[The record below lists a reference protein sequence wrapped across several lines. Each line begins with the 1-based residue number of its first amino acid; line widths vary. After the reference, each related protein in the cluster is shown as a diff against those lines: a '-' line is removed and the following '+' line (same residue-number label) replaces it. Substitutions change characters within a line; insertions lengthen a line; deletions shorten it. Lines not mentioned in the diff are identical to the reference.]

1 MAFKIEKVKTK
12 YKNSALC
19 LSEKLASFLH
29 ATFHTQTVTHKLL
42 MKIKLIITI
51 FLSLITILGKAQS
64 RYNIIYEKQLGQ
76 NFAGENI
83 NAGFHLLDY
92 ADSLFIPKK
101 IINTENNFAK
111 VINPIFR
118 FSKLFLSNYL
128 ITDYAM
134 TMNHERFGHGYRV
147 LEAGGSIDEIVYNMP
162 PPFTNEFSYISLKNP
177 SNFTKQQ
184 KLMTTLGGSETNLV
198 LTDIMRKNILLDER
212 FNYNFGLAYLYGSND
227 MPGYTAFVTNPAADP
242 IRYRQNIN
250 QLYGGELLTRDKMKA
265 YSFIAL
271 FTDPMNFYALKSVF
285 YDYIIKGRHSSK
297 IGMIKLSKRLKYLP
311 RFRFEYT
318 PYGPELVYQ
327 NYFKLDSKLIQFSFS
342 HSDAALPDSWR
353 VLTNI
358 WNIKLSNQI
367 SLNLSG
373 QIWDQPNIEFYQND
387 KLITSEGFGGQFI
400 STVNYDISKN
410 KNLYGFTL
418 QAGYKSTGYAIGE
431 QLNKGLIITGG
442 LTFKLGNKSL

>member
-1 MAFKIEKVKTK
+1 
-12 YKNSALC
+12 
-19 LSEKLASFLH
+19 
-29 ATFHTQTVTHKLL
+29 

-51 FLSLITILGKAQS
+51 FLSLITFLGKAQS

-92 ADSLFIPKK
+92 ADSLFITKK

-118 FSKLFLSNYL
+118 FSKLFFSNYL

-134 TMNHERFGHGYRV
+134 TMNHERFGHGYRM
-147 LEAGGSIDEIVYNMP
+147 LEAGGSIDKIVYNMP
-162 PPFTNEFSYISLKNP
+162 PPFTNEFSYINATYP
-177 SNFTKQQ
+177 VNFTTQQ
-184 KLMTTLGGSETNLV
+184 ELMYRLGGSETNLV
-198 LTDIMRKNILLDER
+198 LTDILRKNILLDER

-242 IRYRQNIN
+242 IQYRKNIN
-250 QLYGGELLTRDKMKA
+250 QLYGGEPLTRDKMKA

-297 IGMIKLSKRLKYLP
+297 ISMIKLSKRLKYLP

-373 QIWDQPNIEFYQND
+373 QIWDQPNIEFYQNE

>member
-1 MAFKIEKVKTK
+1 
-12 YKNSALC
+12 
-19 LSEKLASFLH
+19 
-29 ATFHTQTVTHKLL
+29 
-42 MKIKLIITI
+42 MKIKLIITVS
-51 FLSLITILGKAQS
+51 LLLITIFSKAQS

-92 ADSLFIPKK
+92 ADSLFIPK
-101 IINTENNFAK
+101 IIIKTENNFAK

-118 FSKLFLSNYL
+118 LSKLFLSNYL
-128 ITDYAM
+128 ITDYVM

-147 LEAGGSIDEIVYNMP
+147 LESGGSIDKIVYNLP
-162 PPFTNEFSYISLKNP
+162 PPFSNEFSLIYWNYP
-177 SNFTKQQ
+177 GNFTNQQ
-184 KLMTTLGGSETNLV
+184 ELLMLLGGSETNLV
-198 LTDIMRKNILLDER
+198 SSDIMRKNILLDER

-227 MPGYTAFVTNPAADP
+227 MPGYTAFVSDP
-242 IRYRQNIN
+242 FGDPLRYIQAIN
-250 QLYGGELLTRDKMKA
+250 YEYGPVLTQDKMRT

-271 FTDPMNFYALKSVF
+271 LTDPLNFYALKSTF
-285 YDYIIKGRHSSK
+285 YDYIIKGRHSSR
-297 IGMIKLSKRLKYLP
+297 IGMIKLSNKLKYLP

-327 NYFKLDSKLIQFSFS
+327 NYFKSNSKLMLFSFS

-353 VLTNI
+353 VLANI

-373 QIWDQPNIEFYQND
+373 QIWDQPNIKFYQND

-418 QAGYKSTGYAIGE
+418 QLGYKSTGYAIGE
-431 QLNKGLIITGG
+431 KLNKGLIIRGG

>member
-1 MAFKIEKVKTK
+1 MKKT
-12 YKNSALC
+12 
-19 LSEKLASFLH
+19 
-29 ATFHTQTVTHKLL
+29 
-42 MKIKLIITI
+42 KLIITI
-51 FLSLITILGKAQS
+51 FLLLTTILGKAQS
-64 RYNIIYEKQLGQ
+64 RYNVIYEKQLGQ

-101 IINTENNFAK
+101 IIKTENNFAK
-111 VINPIFR
+111 VINPVFR

-134 TMNHERFGHGYRV
+134 TMNHERFGHGYRM
-147 LEAGGSIDEIVYNMP
+147 LEAGGSIDKIVYNMP
-162 PPFTNEFSYISLKNP
+162 PPFNNEFSYIYLDYP
-177 SNFTKQQ
+177 SDFTNQQ
-184 KLMTTLGGSETNLV
+184 ELLMLLGGSETNLV
-198 LTDIMRKNILLDER
+198 SSDIMRKNILLDER

-227 MPGYTAFVTNPAADP
+227 MPGYTAFVSNPFGDP
-242 IRYRQNIN
+242 IRYIQAIN
-250 QLYGGELLTRDKMKA
+250 YEYGPVLTRDKMRT
-265 YSFIAL
+265 YSFIAIL
-271 FTDPMNFYALKSVF
+271 TDPLNFYAFKSVF
-285 YDYIIKGRHSSK
+285 YDYIIKGRHSSR
-297 IGMIKLSKRLKYLP
+297 IGMIKLSNKLKYLP

-327 NYFKLDSKLIQFSFS
+327 NYFKLNSKLMLFSFS
-342 HSDAALPDSWR
+342 HSDPDLPKSWR
-353 VLTNI
+353 VLANI

-373 QIWDQPNIEFYQND
+373 QIWDQPNIKFYQND

-418 QAGYKSTGYAIGE
+418 QLGYKSTGYAIGE
-431 QLNKGLIITGG
+431 KLNKGLIIRGG
-442 LTFKLGNKSL
+442 LTFKLGKARREQCV

>member
-1 MAFKIEKVKTK
+1 MASLLGALLESSIQTEGDTSENPYDLIVKR
-12 YKNSALC
+12 
-19 LSEKLASFLH
+19 
-29 ATFHTQTVTHKLL
+29 HKRK

-101 IINTENNFAK
+101 IIKTENNFAK

-134 TMNHERFGHGYRV
+134 TMNHERFGHGYRM
-147 LEAGGSIDEIVYNMP
+147 LEAGGSIDKIVYNMP
-162 PPFTNEFSYISLKNP
+162 PPFTNEFSYINATYP
-177 SNFTKQQ
+177 VNFTIQQ
-184 KLMTTLGGSETNLV
+184 ELMYRLGGSETNLV

-242 IRYRQNIN
+242 IQYRQNIN
-250 QLYGGELLTRDKMKA
+250 QLYGGEPLTRDKMKA

-297 IGMIKLSKRLKYLP
+297 IGMIKLSNRLKYLP

-353 VLTNI
+353 VLANI

-418 QAGYKSTGYAIGE
+418 QAGYKSTGYTIGE

>member
-1 MAFKIEKVKTK
+1 
-12 YKNSALC
+12 
-19 LSEKLASFLH
+19 
-29 ATFHTQTVTHKLL
+29 
-42 MKIKLIITI
+42 MKIKLILTT
-51 FLSLITILGKAQS
+51 FLLLITILGKAQS

-101 IINTENNFAK
+101 IIKTENNFAK

-134 TMNHERFGHGYRV
+134 TMNHERFGHGYRM

-162 PPFTNEFSYISLKNP
+162 PPFTNEFSYINATYP
-177 SNFTKQQ
+177 VNFTIQQ
-184 KLMTTLGGSETNLV
+184 ELMYRLGGSETNLV
-198 LTDIMRKNILLDER
+198 LTDILRKNILLDER

-242 IRYRQNIN
+242 IQYRKNIN

>member
-1 MAFKIEKVKTK
+1 MKKT
-12 YKNSALC
+12 
-19 LSEKLASFLH
+19 
-29 ATFHTQTVTHKLL
+29 
-42 MKIKLIITI
+42 KLIITI
-51 FLSLITILGKAQS
+51 FLLLTTILGKAQS
-64 RYNIIYEKQLGQ
+64 RYNVIYEKQLGQ

-101 IINTENNFAK
+101 IIKTENNFAK
-111 VINPIFR
+111 VINPVFR

-134 TMNHERFGHGYRV
+134 TMNHERFGHGYRM
-147 LEAGGSIDEIVYNMP
+147 LEAGGSIDKIVYNMP
-162 PPFTNEFSYISLKNP
+162 PPFNNEFSYIYLDYP
-177 SNFTKQQ
+177 SDFTNQQ
-184 KLMTTLGGSETNLV
+184 ELLMLLGGSETNLV
-198 LTDIMRKNILLDER
+198 SSDIMRKNILLDER

-227 MPGYTAFVTNPAADP
+227 MPGYTAFVSNPFGDP
-242 IRYRQNIN
+242 IRYIQAIN
-250 QLYGGELLTRDKMKA
+250 YEYGPVLTRDKMRT
-265 YSFIAL
+265 YSFIAIL
-271 FTDPMNFYALKSVF
+271 TDPLNFYAFKSVF
-285 YDYIIKGRHSSK
+285 YDYIIKGRHSSR
-297 IGMIKLSKRLKYLP
+297 IGMIKLSNKLKYLP

-327 NYFKLDSKLIQFSFS
+327 NYFKLNSKLMLFSFS
-342 HSDAALPDSWR
+342 HSDPDLPKSWR
-353 VLTNI
+353 VLANI

-373 QIWDQPNIEFYQND
+373 QIWDQPNIKFYQND

-418 QAGYKSTGYAIGE
+418 QLGYKSTGYAIGE
-431 QLNKGLIITGG
+431 KLNKGLIIRGG

>member
-1 MAFKIEKVKTK
+1 
-12 YKNSALC
+12 
-19 LSEKLASFLH
+19 
-29 ATFHTQTVTHKLL
+29 

-101 IINTENNFAK
+101 IIKTENNFAK

-134 TMNHERFGHGYRV
+134 TMNHERFGHGYRM
-147 LEAGGSIDEIVYNMP
+147 LEAGGSIDKIVYNMP
-162 PPFTNEFSYISLKNP
+162 PPFSNEFSYINATYP
-177 SNFTKQQ
+177 ENFTIQQ
-184 KLMTTLGGSETNLV
+184 ELMYRLGGSETNLV
-198 LTDIMRKNILLDER
+198 LTDVMRKNILLDER

-242 IRYRQNIN
+242 IQYRQNIN
-250 QLYGGELLTRDKMKA
+250 QLYGAELLTREKMRT

-271 FTDPMNFYALKSVF
+271 LTDPINFYAFKSVF
-285 YDYIIKGRHSSK
+285 YDYIIKGRHSSR
-297 IGMIKLSKRLKYLP
+297 IGMIKLSNRLKYLP

-327 NYFKLDSKLIQFSFS
+327 NYFKLNSKLMLFSFS
-342 HSDAALPDSWR
+342 HSDPDLPNSWR
-353 VLTNI
+353 VLANI

-387 KLITSEGFGGQFI
+387 ELIASEGFGGLFI
-400 STVNYDISKN
+400 ATANYDLSKD
-410 KNLYGFTL
+410 KHLYGFTMQL
-418 QAGYKSTGYAIGE
+418 GYKSTGYALGE
-431 QLNKGLIITGG
+431 KLDKGLLVRGG
-442 LTFKLGNKSL
+442 LTFKLGNNGQ

>member
-1 MAFKIEKVKTK
+1 
-12 YKNSALC
+12 
-19 LSEKLASFLH
+19 
-29 ATFHTQTVTHKLL
+29 

-51 FLSLITILGKAQS
+51 FLSLITVLGKAQS

-83 NAGFHLLDY
+83 NAGFHILDY
-92 ADSLFIPKK
+92 TDSLFIPKK
-101 IINTENNFAK
+101 IIKTENNFAK

-134 TMNHERFGHGYRV
+134 TMNHERFGHGYRM
-147 LEAGGSIDEIVYNMP
+147 LEAGGSIDKIVYNMP
-162 PPFTNEFSYISLKNP
+162 PPFTNEFSYISSTYP
-177 SNFTKQQ
+177 QNFTIQQ
-184 KLMTTLGGSETNLV
+184 ELMYRLGGSETNLV
-198 LTDIMRKNILLDER
+198 LTDVMRKNILLDKR

-242 IRYRQNIN
+242 IQYRQNIN
-250 QLYGGELLTRDKMKA
+250 QLYGAELLTRKKMRI

-271 FTDPMNFYALKSVF
+271 LTDPINFYAFKSVF
-285 YDYIIKGRHSSK
+285 YDYIVKGRHSSR
-297 IGMIKLSKRLKYLP
+297 IGMIKLSNRLKYLP

-327 NYFKLDSKLIQFSFS
+327 NYFKLNSKLMLFSFS
-342 HSDAALPDSWR
+342 HSDPNLPNSWR
-353 VLTNI
+353 VVANI
-358 WNIKLSNQI
+358 WNLKSSDNLSF
-367 SLNLSG
+367 NLSG
-373 QIWDQPNIEFYQND
+373 QIWNQPNIEFYQND
-387 KLITSEGFGGQFI
+387 KLIAYVGFGGQFI
-400 STVNYDISKN
+400 STVNYDISKD

-418 QAGYKSTGYAIGE
+418 QVGYKSTGYAIGE
-431 QLNKGLIITGG
+431 QLNKGLIIRGG